1 MKITLILIIVA
12 TLILS
17 LASCN
22 LQSTINNS
30 ENSDPASQIKTEGKG
45 SGSSSDPK
53 PTTEAEG
60 NSISGADGKENT
72 TKDEGINSSAAEE
85 ENSVKPEF
93 KMKAEVI
100 SLGEKIEVN
109 VYEAEYAD
117 GVFLLI
123 TDEKTGFEDA
133 IANPILRSD
142 ISVGDHIEITYSGQ
156 IMMSYPPQV
165 YAIKIQ
171 KIA

>member
-12 TLILS
+12 SLILA

-22 LQSTINNS
+22 VQPTLDNG
-30 ENSDPASQIKTEGKG
+30 ENTDPTSQTKPEDKK
-45 SGSSSDPK
+45 SGSQNEQK
-53 PTTEAEG
+53 ATTDGEG
-60 NSISGADGKENT
+60 STLSGADDDENT
-72 TKDEGINSSAAEE
+72 TKDEELNSSDQEE
-85 ENSVKPEF
+85 SLVRPEF
-93 KMKAEVI
+93 KMKAEVV

-117 GVFLLI
+117 GIFLLI
-123 TDEKTGFEDA
+123 TDEKTGFRDA
-133 IANPILRSD
+133 LDAQILRSD

-156 IMMSYPPQV
+156 VMMSYPPQV